1 VIQKDDGVHELLCVI
16 AVFNEMSLLRCRYW
30 IHWK

>member
-1 VIQKDDGVHELLCVI
+1 MQKDTGVHELLSVI
-16 AVFNEMSLLRCRYW
+16 AVFNEMSLLRCRCW